1 MDIFK
6 WGQIIGSTLWL
17 LLALVLG
24 AVAMAFFALN
34 FPETLSQFIGVARQ
48 VKVWLASSVL
58 PARYNVWLELLL
70 EERQLVFMFFT
81 LAARLFLAVVSSL
94 FWWLIGR
101 GSR

>member
-6 WGQIIGSTLWL
+6 WGQIIGSTVWL
-17 LLALVLG
+17 FLALVLG
-24 AVAMAFFALN
+24 AVAMAFCAINL
-34 FPETLSQFIGVARQ
+34 PETLSSLIGVARQ
-48 VKVWLASSVL
+48 VKIWLASSVL

-81 LAARLFLAVVSSL
+81 LAARLFLAVVSTF

-101 GSR
+101 ASR